1 MASFVWSLP
10 STLST
15 LTPSP
20 APQSVRAPSVPATP
34 SARGNGEIADDR
46 ISNWSLSPAPNRRL
60 QRRIQPSPAP
70 SVASAHSEASN
81 ARRAR
86 RGERREGG
94 NPNFRWSARNML
106 LTYSQ
111 IGDRPNQALSD
122 AIARLSPQPAEW
134 AAVREHHQDGGSHWH
149 VIVKF
154 DVPIR
159 SRNPAFF
166 DVDGIHPNVKMLAS
180 AKSVR
185 DAWTYLQ
192 KEEGADHF
200 GPWQGPE
207 AVLDAEGGMGKAKKD
222 EKWGHIIAS
231 SSRDEYEER
240 VQTFGPYDW
249 VVNHDKI
256 INYADKH
263 WPVEPEQYVSEF
275 TEFPHLTEEMRDWVT
290 NEMPKRDRPKSLVVW
305 GPTRT
310 GKTEWARSLGR
321 HTYMNGLFNADDIDE
336 ASDYI
341 VLDDISLEHFP
352 NYKSWF
358 GAQKQ
363 FVVTDKYKSKRTVKW
378 GKPCIWLS
386 NENPLD
392 IRARGINTE
401 WIAGNTIV
409 VNLDHRLY
417 DVPDEPAPQ
426 PVRVEWQGNGV
437 ERIAQPVPQ
446 RPIPEREDVVYLE
459 DLYGSNPVWR

>member
-1 MASFVWSLP
+1 MASFIWSLP

-20 APQSVRAPSVPATP
+20 APQS
-34 SARGNGEIADDR
+34 
-46 ISNWSLSPAPNRRL
+46 
-60 QRRIQPSPAP
+60 PSPAP

-81 ARRAR
+81 ARHAQ
-86 RGERREGG
+86 RGERHEGG

-122 AIARLSPQPAEW
+122 VIAQLSLQLAEW
-134 AAVREHHQDGGSHWH
+134 AAIREHHQDGGSHWH

-166 DVDGIHPNVKMLAS
+166 DVDGIHPNVKTLAS
-180 AKSVR
+180 AKSVCN
-185 DAWTYLQ
+185 AWTYLQ

-231 SSRDEYEER
+231 LSRDEYEEQ
-240 VQTFGPYDW
+240 VQTFRPYDW
-249 VVNHDKI
+249 VVNHNKI
-256 INYADKH
+256 INSADKH
-263 WPVEPEQYVSEF
+263 WPAEPEQYVLEV

-290 NEMPKRDRPKSLVVW
+290 NEMPKRDRPKLLVVW

-321 HTYMNGLFNADDIDE
+321 HTYMNSLFNADDINE

-363 FVVTDKYKSKRTVKW
+363 FIVTDKYKSK
-378 GKPCIWLS
+378 
-386 NENPLD
+386 
-392 IRARGINTE
+392 ARGINTE

-417 DVPDEPAPQ
+417 DVPDKPAPQ
-426 PVRVEWQGNGV
+426 PVRVEWQGNVV